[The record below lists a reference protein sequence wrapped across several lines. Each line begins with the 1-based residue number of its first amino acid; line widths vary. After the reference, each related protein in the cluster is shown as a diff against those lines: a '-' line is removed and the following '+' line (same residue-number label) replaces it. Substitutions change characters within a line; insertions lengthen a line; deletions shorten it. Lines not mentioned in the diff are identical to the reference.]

1 MQGKIYK
8 ILSNFYYVK
17 VDDRI
22 IECKAKGVFK
32 KRDIDLYVGD
42 NVLVEPTYN
51 NKGNIYEV
59 LPRKNKLKR
68 PSVANVD
75 KLIILLS
82 IKDPFPDLVLL
93 DKQIIYCLKHNIEPV
108 ICITKIDKDTEKK
121 SEQIKEIY
129 KKIGYKV
136 YCISSKEKIGIE
148 TFKKEIKGSLC
159 VFAGNSGVGK
169 STLVNTVFND
179 DIMKE
184 GNISEKT
191 LRGKHTTRHVEIIE
205 YDDYMIADTPG
216 FSLFELDDITKNE
229 LFLYYE
235 EFKRYVGN
243 CEFRDCTHI
252 KEEKCGVK
260 EAVKNG
266 SVEEERYTRYV
277 QIYNELNR

>member
-121 SEQIKEIY
+121 SEQINEIY

-148 TFKKEIKGSLC
+148 TFKKEIKGKWQ
-159 VFAGNSGVGK
+159 FAISA
-169 STLVNTVFND
+169 FC
-179 DIMKE
+179 
-184 GNISEKT
+184 NIWKLLS
-191 LRGKHTTRHVEIIE
+191 
-205 YDDYMIADTPG
+205 DN
-216 FSLFELDDITKNE
+216 FE
-229 LFLYYE
+229 
-235 EFKRYVGN
+235 
-243 CEFRDCTHI
+243 
-252 KEEKCGVK
+252 VK
-260 EAVKNG
+260 L
-266 SVEEERYTRYV
+266 SS
-277 QIYNELNR
+277 